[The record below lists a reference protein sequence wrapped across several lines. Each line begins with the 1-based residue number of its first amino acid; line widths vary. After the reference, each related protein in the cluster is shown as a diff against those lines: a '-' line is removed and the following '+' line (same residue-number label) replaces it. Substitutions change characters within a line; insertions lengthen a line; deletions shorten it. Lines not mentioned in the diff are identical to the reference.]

1 MDQLT
6 AYKVLGL
13 EPGASPEEVKEAYAT
28 LSKKYHPEEHPEEF
42 QKIHDAYATLARGR
56 RAQTTKTTYS
66 EWDEQEERSKQPEF
80 RFEEVVV
87 ENQQPQESGNPLVE
101 EMQEYDFERI
111 KAESVKVEE
120 PVYAFE
126 EAEARA
132 EWEEQQ
138 RLHELVLEA
147 VAELKVLV
155 SPKYKN
161 DVKAYKTFFE
171 DNKYQPIIR
180 RADFLHKL
188 CDALEDSKL
197 KKSVY
202 DYIIEFYRMRGR
214 DLTELSEVGLRL
226 YQILDQK
233 AGMKK
238 PVNAG
243 VYGGIL
249 AGLFAGLRGLRP
261 VLRGNSIF
269 VGILTLAVIAFV
281 VFLIYK
287 KLRERQ
293 SIFVVQGAIA
303 IMIALSQFIVIMF
316 DLYGKLFGSIDNG
329 NTVAVVI
336 MLLSL
341 IWFILVLLAFIM
353 KAVIGFIK
361 RK

>member
-13 EPGASPEEVKEAYAT
+13 EPNSTIEEVKEAYAT
-28 LSKKYHPEEHPEEF
+28 LSKQYHPEEYPEEF
-42 QKIHDAYATLARGR
+42 QKIHDAYTTLARR
-56 RAQTTKTTYS
+56 RRLRVTETTYS
-66 EWDEQEERSKQPEF
+66 EWEGRVEEPKQPEF
-80 RFEEVVV
+80 HFEEVVV
-87 ENQQPQESGNPLVE
+87 ENEQLEESEHPVTE
-101 EMQEYDFERI
+101 KTQEYDFERI
-111 KAESVKVEE
+111 KAECVKEE
-120 PVYAFE
+120 KPAYAFE

-161 DVKAYKTFFE
+161 DVKAYKVFFE

-180 RADFLHKL
+180 RADFLNKL
-188 CDALEDSKL
+188 CDALETSKL
-197 KKSVY
+197 KKKVY

-214 DLTELSEVGLRL
+214 NLTELSEVGLRL

-243 VYGGIL
+243 VYGGIVAGIL
-249 AGLFAGLRGLRP
+249 AGIRGLRP
-261 VLRGNSIF
+261 ILRGNGIF
-269 VGILTLAVIAFV
+269 TGIVALAVIGLV
-281 VFLIYK
+281 VFLLYR
-287 KLRERQ
+287 KLSERQ
-293 SIFVVQGAIA
+293 SPFLVQAVVAIV
-303 IMIALSQFIVIMF
+303 IGVSQFIVLMF
-316 DLYGKLFGSIDNG
+316 DMYGTLFGSVDNG

-336 MLLSL
+336 MLLAL
-341 IWFILVLLAFIM
+341 IWFTLVLLVFII
-353 KAVIGFIK
+353 KAVIAFIK
-361 RK
+361 R